1 MLNPIKMIADLV
13 AEINEFKKNNLDALL
28 ETYNEKMSK
37 VAELERQISDIPNK
51 YAGKS
56 KTFISNKR
64 KQLTDRVERLKD
76 SIDKWYESE
85 RKRALD
91 RISGMIADVTG
102 SINGSAKEESE
113 MSSGIDNLTDSIT
126 S

>member
-1 MLNPIKMIADLV
+1 MLNPIKMI
-13 AEINEFKKNNLDALL
+13 ALL

-37 VAELERQISDIPNK
+37 VAELESQISDIPNK

-64 KQLTDRVERLKD
+64 KHLTDRVERLKD

-91 RISGMIADVTG
+91 
-102 SINGSAKEESE
+102 
-113 MSSGIDNLTDSIT
+113 
-126 S
+126 

>member
-64 KQLTDRVERLKD
+64 KHLTDRVERLKD